1 MIKRSRADG
10 GQAAVVN
17 LENLAFVEVAAKNE
31 VFVLECHSTG
41 VVHFLPIELEIGRHL
56 ARSFNQPG
64 RVAFHGIV

>member
-10 GQAAVVN
+10 DQAALIN
-17 LENLAFVEVAAKNE
+17 LKNLAFVEVAAKNE

-41 VVHFLPIELEIGRHL
+41 VVHFLLIELEIGRHL